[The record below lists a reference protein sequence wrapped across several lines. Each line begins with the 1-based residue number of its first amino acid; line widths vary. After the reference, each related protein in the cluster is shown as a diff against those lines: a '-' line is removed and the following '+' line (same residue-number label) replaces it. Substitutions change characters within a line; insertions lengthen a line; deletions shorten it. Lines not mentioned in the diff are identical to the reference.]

1 MESEDSPSSATSSN
15 GTSTDVLPGLV
26 DTGRLLLLVRK
37 HGLVIGLGMFVLFEG
52 GYLAALS
59 GTVC

>member
-1 MESEDSPSSATSSN
+1 MEPESSSSSSPSSN
-15 GTSTDVLPGLV
+15 GASTDALPSLV

-37 HGLVIGLGMFVLFEG
+37 HGVVIGLGMFVLFEG

-59 GTVC
+59 GIVC

>member
-1 MESEDSPSSATSSN
+1 MEPEDSSSSATSPN
-15 GTSTDVLPGLV
+15 GSSTDVLPSLV

-52 GYLAALS
+52 GYLASLGGA
-59 GTVC
+59 VC

>member
-1 MESEDSPSSATSSN
+1 MESEDSSSSAISPN
-15 GTSTDVLPGLV
+15 GPSTDVLPSVV
-26 DTGRLLLLVRK
+26 DTTRLLLLVRK

-52 GYLAALS
+52 GYLATVV